1 MNKEKDEDL
10 DKLFRKR
17 LEDPVNEP
25 AFRDADWDAME
36 QMLDKGKKRPA
47 IIYWLPVLGSVAA
60 LLLLFIGYM
69 FLKTDVV
76 KPVKQ
81 QQMSAS
87 HQEHANPAGNT
98 TVKKKDNTG
107 TSGEPSRQAAD
118 ISKQQTL
125 NTAKYAGNQAVK
137 RHGKKSKSFFTLS
150 SGEDRRIATGRVSD
164 NNAETIAASTAPK
177 TVQPGISSNQ
187 PPVVNNQPATINDQA
202 IANNNVPEKKDIGVP
217 TDQKDLGTAD
227 NSVTNPVVSKQKD
240 SDAANTLASATEV
253 APDKTKVISP
263 KRPGSRPQFAFG
275 ILASSDL
282 NGVNSSFQQ
291 SKIGSNFG
299 ATFSVTFAKK
309 WTISTGAVYAIKPYL
324 TNFDN
329 YHSTYQF
336 GTDPTSVYANCRMLD
351 IPLNINYQV
360 YHLQANSIT
369 LGTGLS
375 SYFMLREDYR
385 FNYASSYSANWPT
398 GYSVINKN
406 HNILSVLNLDATYT
420 HQINSKFGVTV
431 QPYLKVPLADVGA
444 SQVRL
449 QTTGVA
455 LGFSWNINASSK
467 PK

>member
-17 LEDPVNEP
+17 LEDPVNEA
-25 AFRDADWDAME
+25 AFRDADWGAME
-36 QMLDKGKKRPA
+36 QMLDKGKKRSA
-47 IIYWLPVLGSVAA
+47 IVYWLPVLGSVAA

-69 FLKTDVV
+69 FLKPEVV

-81 QQMSAS
+81 QQMTANR
-87 HQEHANPAGNT
+87 HEHANPTGNAA
-98 TVKKKDNTG
+98 VPKKDNTG

-118 ISKQQTL
+118 MSKQQNL
-125 NTAKYAGNQAVK
+125 NTAKYAGNHAVK
-137 RHGKKSKSFFTLS
+137 RHREKGKSFFTLS
-150 SGEDRRIATGRVSD
+150 SGEDRRTTAGQVSD
-164 NNAETIAASTAPK
+164 NSTETIAANTAAKTARPDIST
-177 TVQPGISSNQ
+177 
-187 PPVVNNQPATINDQA
+187 NQPAAVDSQPA
-202 IANNNVPEKKDIGVP
+202 ITNNEVIANNVPEKKDISIP
-217 TDQKDLGTAD
+217 ADQKDLGTAD

-240 SDAANTLASATEV
+240 NGTADALASTV
-253 APDKTKVISP
+253 LPVKTKAIGP
-263 KRPGSRPQFAFG
+263 QKPGSRPQFAFG

-291 SKIGSNFG
+291 SKIGGNFG

-324 TNFDN
+324 TNFNN
-329 YHSTYQF
+329 YHAAYQF
-336 GTDPTSVYANCRMLD
+336 STNPTSVSANCRMLD
-351 IPLNINYQV
+351 IPVNINYQV

-375 SYFMLREDYR
+375 SYFMLREDYN
-385 FNYASSYSANWPT
+385 FNYADSYSPSGPAN
-398 GYSVINKN
+398 YSVINKN
-406 HNILSVLNLDATYT
+406 RNILSVLNLDATYT
-420 HQINSKFGVTV
+420 HQINPKFGVTV